1 MGDEVRCFGV
11 KTLPTTRFQVRGV
24 WVQGEV
30 TQNARRRQAV
40 SSDNQTVRLSCHLTE
55 HDGARNELF
64 DLCSF
69 YLVGFV
75 LFDVRRV
82 EDVFVFVVVVFFD
95 AVGVRF

>member
-1 MGDEVRCFGV
+1 MRDEVRCFGV

-30 TQNARRRQAV
+30 SQNARRRQAV

-69 YLVGFV
+69 YLAGFV
-75 LFDVRRV
+75 FFDVRLV